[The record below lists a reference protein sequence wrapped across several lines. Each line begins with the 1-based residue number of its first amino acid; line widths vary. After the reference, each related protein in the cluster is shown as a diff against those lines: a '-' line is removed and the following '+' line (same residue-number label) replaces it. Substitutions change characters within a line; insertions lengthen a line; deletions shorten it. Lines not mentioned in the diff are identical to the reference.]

1 MAVLM
6 QYLRANNPEFQE
18 DELRRVATNIML
30 STADPVMYS
39 DTEEYSPRNQGA
51 GLVNLV
57 KATSTEA
64 YLTSADTYENRP
76 KGEFGDD
83 PERNGVYEFSFEV
96 TNFSED
102 ADKTYTFDV
111 STLTESVYGGEF
123 IENAPYAL
131 NADAKIFT
139 NVSTDVL
146 KYDFNDDGA
155 ITTADARV
163 LLRHVAGVETL
174 GTDNVHDA
182 YTDVN
187 GDGQTDRSDVDVILA
202 YCAEMEVDVDLLAK
216 VSASGNQAVTEI
228 TVPAGETVSLT
239 AQITLSPGRQGL
251 SERELRERHVCRGLP
266 LSPQCR

>member
-1 MAVLM
+1 MGGNINSTRDNTSGYGLMSGTSMATPQITGAMAVLM
-6 QYLRANNPEFQE
+6 QYLRANYPEFQE
-18 DELRRVATNIML
+18 DVLRRVATNIML

-187 GDGQTDRSDVDVILA
+187 GDGEVNRSDVDVILA
-202 YCAEMEVDVDLLAK
+202 YCAEMEVDVG
-216 VSASGNQAVTEI
+216 SAG
-228 TVPAGETVSLT
+228 
-239 AQITLSPGRQGL
+239 
-251 SERELRERHVCRGLP
+251 
-266 LSPQCR
+266 

>member
-1 MAVLM
+1 MHISV
-6 QYLRANNPEFQE
+6 
-18 DELRRVATNIML
+18 
-30 STADPVMYS
+30 
-39 DTEEYSPRNQGA
+39 
-51 GLVNLV
+51 
-57 KATSTEA
+57 
-64 YLTSADTYENRP
+64 
-76 KGEFGDD
+76 
-83 PERNGVYEFSFEV
+83 VYFRGIIS
-96 TNFSED
+96 
-102 ADKTYTFDV
+102 
-111 STLTESVYGGEF
+111 
-123 IENAPYAL
+123 L

-139 NVSTDVL
+139 NVLTDVL

-187 GDGQTDRSDVDVILA
+187 GDGEVNRSDVDVILA

-239 AQITLSPGRQGL
+239 AQITLSQEDKDYLTESFENGMFVEGFLYLRNADEEDVDL
-251 SERELRERHVCRGLP
+251 SMPFMGFYGD
-266 LSPQCR
+266 